1 MRDHNA
7 GVTVWNGRKDLGCEG
22 AREVIGYRDAPASE
36 TISLPAIDID
46 ISRENPE
53 SVGVYLMIL
62 FKTLL
67 SLTSI

>member
-22 AREVIGYRDAPASE
+22 AREVIGYRNVPHLKPY
-36 TISLPAIDID
+36 LPAIDID